1 MVGYQE
7 NNCFTALGSQ
17 EWQDIYEDKET
28 EQTEGF
34 KVGAGLNQRSAMSP
48 FFLASVMDKLKD
60 GVKQESPSAV
70 MFTSVIVMCSESRK
84 QFKEGL
90 ER

>member
-7 NNCFTALGSQ
+7 NNGFTALGSQ

-34 KVGAGLNQRSAMSP
+34 KMGTGLNQRSAMSP

-60 GVKQESPSAV
+60 GVKEESPSAV
-70 MFTSVIVMCSESRK
+70 MFTSVIVMCSESRSSLK
-84 QFKEGL
+84 
-90 ER
+90 RD

>member
-1 MVGYQE
+1 MGV
-7 NNCFTALGSQ
+7 
-17 EWQDIYEDKET
+17 
-28 EQTEGF
+28 
-34 KVGAGLNQRSAMSP
+34 GLNQRSAMSP

-70 MFTSVIVMCSESRK
+70 MFASVIVMCSESRK
-84 QFKEGL
+84 QFKERL